1 LSVSDKEDAV
11 LRSAIRSTICILAA
25 VAIISI
31 MPAPLLAQPQV
42 DPAPAIEAVTQA
54 AFLEG
59 NWAGEGWIQMGPG
72 PKEEFTQTET
82 VTSMLDGAVLLI
94 EGIGHAKGEDSANKV
109 HHAMAL
115 ISFDPAQN
123 TLVFSSYVAGRP
135 RLDLVPEVAANT
147 FKWGFSPPGGGE
159 IRYSIVVEDGVWH
172 ETGEYSRDGES
183 WNQFFE
189 MHLNKLGTSGR
200 SESSPDRVVS
210 PVQAQLERGA
220 AVYRELCY
228 ACHELESGDGATLS
242 PDVLASYYDARSLH
256 DYIGLAMPYDEPGS
270 LSVEETWAVA
280 AYLIEDRGLARLDAP
295 LAADVAEGV
304 RLGGGP

>member
-1 LSVSDKEDAV
+1 M

-200 SESSPDRVVS
+200 SESSPDRVAS

-220 AVYRELCY
+220 AVRFGIVLRRPLPARLHRSRDALRRAGVVERR
-228 ACHELESGDGATLS
+228 GDLGGCRL
-242 PDVLASYYDARSLH
+242 P
-256 DYIGLAMPYDEPGS
+256 
-270 LSVEETWAVA
+270 
-280 AYLIEDRGLARLDAP
+280 DRGPGPGPARRPARRRCRGGRPARRWTLRRGARTGRLRAGCRRP
-295 LAADVAEGV
+295 VRATREG
-304 RLGGGP
+304 RTRPGR